1 MKGRATIEFYKDD
14 KLIYKKIHNNMITNG
29 VNNLVNQN
37 YVVNG
42 ITNNGGRVETTY
54 TPIWKNFAGLML
66 FTRNIDESVII
77 PTKDVITYFTGNGT
91 DIDHFDSANVY
102 HGYFDASTSKIDKEK
117 LDLQFVFPL
126 NSVAGDIGSICLT
139 SIMGGNNG
147 LANGSDSI
155 LVSYSDQN
163 LQSGNGCGVGLDVP
177 SANYIPYINHEIDGQ
192 VVGINPNGDLVTIKE
207 VDETHI
213 TIKTYKV
220 STKVN
225 FTDTFYK
232 VANLEEYNSV
242 YGGTLDNLPM
252 LTKVGEETIELI
264 NGYDSV
270 LKFNLI
276 DNFLYIPKYDAGT
289 FYLYRVN
296 LEDFTISY
304 QNTSVSIEN
313 IRDYKNVEDKLYI
326 TTDTYLYMV
335 NLSEYKEN
343 QYLFENTYDRIEVL
357 EDNLTPIIFKDTIS
371 LLNTTNITQDEER
384 NIYFLTNTNVL
395 NKNKI
400 VFNGS
405 CDNIVSFCF
414 NFNEPCMGV
423 ITQVGD
429 VSTININVFTSYLA
443 TINNINVATKYATVV
458 MKVLYELYTD
468 DYEEK

>member
-14 KLIYKKIHNNMITNG
+14 KLIYKKIEHNLITNG

-42 ITNNGGRVETTY
+42 ITNNGGNVETTY
-54 TPIWKNFAGLML
+54 TPIWKNFSGLML
-66 FTRNIDESVII
+66 FTKNLDENVII
-77 PTKDVITYFTGNGT
+77 PNKDTITYFTGNAC
-91 DIDHFDSANVY
+91 DIEHYDSSNVY
-102 HGYFDASTSKIDKEK
+102 NGYFDASSSKIEKEK
-117 LDLQFVFPL
+117 LDLNFTFPL
-126 NSVAGDIGSICLT
+126 NSATGDIGAICLT
-139 SIMGGNNG
+139 SIQGGNCG
-147 LANGSDSI
+147 LANGNDS
-155 LVSYSDQN
+155 LFMSYSDQN
-163 LQSGNGCGVGLDVP
+163 LQSGTGCGVGLDVP
-177 SANYIPYINHEIDGQ
+177 SANYIPYVNKEIDGQ
-192 VVGINPNGDLVTIKE
+192 VVGINTSGDLVTIKE

-213 TIKTYKV
+213 SIKTYKV
-220 STKVN
+220 STQVN

-232 VANLEEYNSV
+232 VSSLEEYNTT

-252 LTKVGEETIELI
+252 LEKVGEETIELI

-276 DNFLYIPKYDAGT
+276 ENYLYIPKYTNGT
-289 FYLYRVN
+289 FYLYRIN

-304 QNTSVSIEN
+304 QNTNITIDN
-313 IRDYKNVEDKLYI
+313 IRDYKNDKDKLYI
-326 TTDTYLYMV
+326 TTDTYLYIV
-335 NLSEYKEN
+335 NLNEYRDN

-371 LLNTTNITQDEER
+371 LLNTTNITNNEER

-414 NFNEPCMGV
+414 NFNEPCFGI
-423 ITQVGD
+423 ITQTGD

-458 MKVLYELYTD
+458 MKVRYELYTD